1 MSVLEKWHRL
11 VRENDGD
18 AVDALLDPRAVFIS
32 PVLHSPQLGRE
43 KAAMYL
49 RAALMLLNNGNFRY
63 VGEWRG
69 EDSAV
74 LEFEGAVDG
83 VVINGVDMIWWNAA
97 GLITRFKVMVR
108 PLKGME
114 MIRGKM
120 AEALRV

>member
-1 MSVLEKWHRL
+1 MSALAAWHRL
-11 VRENDGD
+11 VRENDPD
-18 AVDALLDPRAVFIS
+18 ALDALLDPQAVFIS
-32 PVLHSPQLGRE
+32 PVLHAPQLGRE

-63 VGEWRG
+63 VGEWAG

-114 MIRGKM
+114 MLRGKM
-120 AEALRV
+120 AAALGM